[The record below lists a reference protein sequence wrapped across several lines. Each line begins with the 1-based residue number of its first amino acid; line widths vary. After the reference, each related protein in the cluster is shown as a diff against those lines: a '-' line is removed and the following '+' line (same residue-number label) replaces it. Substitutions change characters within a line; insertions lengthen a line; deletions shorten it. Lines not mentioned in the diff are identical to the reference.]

1 MFKNIFDI
9 IHKKDRSTLNII
21 ILLNILIFIFEFIS
35 LASVP
40 IFVSI
45 SINSEFFIQKVN
57 SFTNSE
63 IFSQFSQKDLILFS
77 GSFVI
82 GAFLIKNVFLMYHT
96 FLQGK
101 FFKKIKVGIANSL
114 FNFYINSPY
123 LYHLSNNP
131 SSLSRNISSE
141 IQNSSGYIFHVLAL
155 LKESLTIL
163 VIITLLV
170 FVNPIITLIVSSFL
184 SILIII
190 YINKVKP
197 LLKKRALQNQEIL
210 ERVTQT
216 VFETFGAIKD
226 LKILNKEKEIQ
237 KYFDSKIKILEQN
250 TYFFSFYERFPRV
263 ILELISI
270 VTITLVSLIYLNFN
284 PNLISL
290 IPTLTLLVVSL
301 VRFIPA
307 FSAIT
312 TSITYIKHFE
322 PSIKLIGKEI
332 RKINANQ
339 NDIKF
344 KYNNLISGSNS
355 NNSRSFFS
363 LENVSFSY
371 PGSKIFPI
379 RNINLNIEKAS
390 KIGITGKTG
399 AGKSTLFHL
408 MLGLLTP
415 QKGNIFYK
423 GSNIFSDLNNW
434 RNKIGYISQ
443 NIYLL
448 DASIKKNIAFNFL
461 DEPIDEQKLNNAI
474 NIANLEQK
482 IANLPN
488 GVNTVVGNDGVKLSG
503 GERQRIALARA
514 IYREPSIFFMD
525 ESTSALDTKTEEI
538 VMNNIKN
545 KFKDKTM
552 IIIAHRKSTIEM
564 CDKVL
569 NLKDGSLI

>member
-1 MFKNIFDI
+1 MTVVSSHNDWDPLLEVFVGRADTTMCPPKDI
-9 IHKKDRSTLNII
+9 STH
-21 ILLNILIFIFEFIS
+21 
-35 LASVP
+35 
-40 IFVSI
+40 
-45 SINSEFFIQKVN
+45 
-57 SFTNSE
+57 SFCY
-63 IFSQFSQKDLILFS
+63 
-77 GSFVI
+77 G
-82 GAFLIKNVFLMYHT
+82 G
-96 FLQGK
+96 
-101 FFKKIKVGIANSL
+101 
-114 FNFYINSPY
+114 SPY
-123 LYHLSNNP
+123 
-131 SSLSRNISSE
+131 
-141 IQNSSGYIFHVLAL
+141 
-155 LKESLTIL
+155 
-163 VIITLLV
+163 
-170 FVNPIITLIVSSFL
+170 
-184 SILIII
+184 
-190 YINKVKP
+190 
-197 LLKKRALQNQEIL
+197 
-210 ERVTQT
+210 T
-216 VFETFGAIKD
+216 VV
-226 LKILNKEKEIQ
+226 EKLPEHYDQ
-237 KYFDSKIKILEQN
+237 KILEEASEDLD
-250 TYFFSFYERFPRV
+250 TLSHT
-263 ILELISI
+263 LE
-270 VTITLVSLIYLNFN
+270 
-284 PNLISL
+284 NLG
-290 IPTLTLLVVSL
+290 
-301 VRFIPA
+301 
-307 FSAIT
+307 
-312 TSITYIKHFE
+312 IKVHRPE
-322 PSIKLIGKEI
+322 HI
-332 RKINANQ
+332 
-339 NDIKF
+339 D
-344 KYNNLISGSNS
+344 NS
-355 NNSRSFFS
+355 KSFFS

-434 RNKIGYISQ
+434 RNKTGYISQ

>member
-1 MFKNIFDI
+1 MFTNIFNI

-45 SINSEFFIQKVN
+45 SINSEFFLQKVN

-63 IFSQFSQKDLILFS
+63 IFSQFSQKDLILFG

-101 FFKKIKVGIANSL
+101 FFKKIKVGLANSL
-114 FNFYINSPY
+114 FNFYISSPY

-226 LKILNKEKEIQ
+226 
-237 KYFDSKIKILEQN
+237 
-250 TYFFSFYERFPRV
+250 
-263 ILELISI
+263 
-270 VTITLVSLIYLNFN
+270 
-284 PNLISL
+284 
-290 IPTLTLLVVSL
+290 
-301 VRFIPA
+301 
-307 FSAIT
+307 
-312 TSITYIKHFE
+312 
-322 PSIKLIGKEI
+322 
-332 RKINANQ
+332 
-339 NDIKF
+339 
-344 KYNNLISGSNS
+344 
-355 NNSRSFFS
+355 
-363 LENVSFSY
+363 
-371 PGSKIFPI
+371 
-379 RNINLNIEKAS
+379 
-390 KIGITGKTG
+390 
-399 AGKSTLFHL
+399 
-408 MLGLLTP
+408 
-415 QKGNIFYK
+415 
-423 GSNIFSDLNNW
+423 
-434 RNKIGYISQ
+434 
-443 NIYLL
+443 
-448 DASIKKNIAFNFL
+448 
-461 DEPIDEQKLNNAI
+461 
-474 NIANLEQK
+474 
-482 IANLPN
+482 
-488 GVNTVVGNDGVKLSG
+488 
-503 GERQRIALARA
+503 
-514 IYREPSIFFMD
+514 
-525 ESTSALDTKTEEI
+525 
-538 VMNNIKN
+538 
-545 KFKDKTM
+545 
-552 IIIAHRKSTIEM
+552 
-564 CDKVL
+564 
-569 NLKDGSLI
+569 